1 MSLIDP
7 GWLWYRLPD
16 FWVTEPELLWLF
28 NYFFL
33 EILNH
38 FQLSYPAVFLQPTLL
53 LKKSSQDTRT
63 MMCTAP
69 HAPTA
74 SWAVSP
80 GAPPVQSKSW
90 APCAHT
96 GNSSSHRS
104 KHWHVCFFPFPCCK
118 MFNLTEVALC
128 CNWLFPESSK
138 ALLVCCCLPWAV
150 TAQFKWTLDTVCKY
164 LKSSLIIFYQ
174 RLSLYFAFALNCT
187 TNLKVSYAAMPSL
200 ILMLMDVA
208 NTFLVRC
215 HNFLIGIWKL
225 SAV

>member
-53 LKKSSQDTRT
+53 LKKSHKTPEPWCAQ
-63 MMCTAP
+63 
-69 HAPTA
+69 HPTLPQRA
-74 SWAVSP
+74 ELCP
-80 GAPPVQSKSW
+80 QGLLQSKSW

-104 KHWHVCFFPFPCCK
+104 KHWHIFFPFPCCK

-150 TAQFKWTLDTVCKY
+150 TAQFKWTLDTVCKC

-174 RLSLYFAFALNCT
+174 CLSLYLAFALNCT